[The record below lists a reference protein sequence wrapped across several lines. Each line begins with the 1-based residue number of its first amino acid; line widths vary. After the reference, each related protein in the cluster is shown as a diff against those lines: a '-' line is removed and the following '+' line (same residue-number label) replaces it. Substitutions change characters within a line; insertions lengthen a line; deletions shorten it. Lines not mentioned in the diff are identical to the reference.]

1 MTSINNDKIVVKG
14 ARVHNLK
21 NLNVEI
27 PRNKLVVI
35 TGLSGSGKSS
45 LAFDTI
51 YAEGQRRYAESFSA
65 YARQFLGMMDKPDVD
80 QIEGLSPTIS
90 IDQRTLTNNPR
101 STVGTMAEVYDY
113 LRLLFARVGTPHCT
127 HCGDKVVKKK
137 IPLTTADVS
146 RRSKKRYLEVYVC
159 MRCKERF
166 PKLEPRLFSFNS
178 PYGACA
184 TCKGL
189 GTRLDVDIDLVIP
202 NKKLSLAEGAIQ
214 PWTKFFSNQ
223 PMYWKKLEEVA
234 KKYKFSVD
242 DPAEKLKDKDIQI
255 VLYGDPLRDNDEK
268 DKSKYYEG
276 VVDILQEK
284 HSKTDS
290 NFLRTEIEKYMKE
303 SICNVCNGKRLRK
316 EALNVKI
323 KDSSIS
329 DIATLNIVEARRWLK
344 GLKFVKDDKKLSDQ
358 LIKEAIK
365 RINSLIDVGLD
376 YLTLDRSSTTL
387 SGGEAQRVRI
397 ANQLSSLLTNVIYI
411 LDEPSI
417 GLHPRDIDK
426 LINTLKKLRDF
437 NNTVIVVEH
446 EEKIMEEAD
455 YIIDIGPGAGVYG
468 GEVVAEG
475 TYNQIIKN
483 KKSLT
488 GKYLRGDQEIKLN
501 KRPNK
506 GSGKYIE
513 VVGAKEHNLK
523 NVTAK
528 IPLGKFVCVTGVSGS
543 GKSTLIID
551 ILGKALAKKFYR
563 AKDYPGEHK
572 EIKGIE
578 NINKVIRID
587 QSPIGRTPRSNPAT
601 YTGVFTY
608 IRNLFTGL
616 PEAQSRGYDAGFF
629 SFNIDGGR
637 CDLCSGEGYVK
648 VEMQFLTDVYIE
660 CEACHGKR
668 YNDKALEIYYKG
680 KNIADILAM
689 SVQDAMDFF
698 KNVPVIY
705 DKLDILYSVGLGYL
719 PLGQSATTL
728 SGGEAQRIKL
738 ATELS
743 KRSTGKTLYILDE
756 PTTGL
761 HFDDIRKLLDVLKML
776 VDKGNTVLVIEHNLD
791 VMKQSDW
798 IIDLGPEG
806 GEKGG
811 KIIAEGTPEKITIN
825 KSYTGSYL
833 KKIISKK

>member
-1 MTSINNDKIVVKG
+1 MTPLNNDKIIVKG

-21 NLNVEI
+21 NLSVEI

-113 LRLLFARVGTPHCT
+113 LRLLFARVGTPYCN
-127 HCGDKVVKKK
+127 HCGQKVTKKR
-137 IPLTTADVS
+137 IPINGNDES
-146 RRSKKRYLEVYVC
+146 RRTNKKYIVVFAC
-159 MRCKERF
+159 SRCKEQF

-184 TCKGL
+184 DCKGL
-189 GTRLDVDIDLVIP
+189 GSRLDVDIDLAIP
-202 NKKLSLAEGAIQ
+202 NKKLSLSEGAIQ

-223 PMYWKKLEEVA
+223 PSYWKKLEETA
-234 KKYKFSVD
+234 KKYKFSVNE
-242 DPAEKLKDKDIQI
+242 PVENLKEKDIQI
-255 VLYGDPLRDNDEK
+255 VLYGDPLRNKDEK
-268 DKSKYYEG
+268 DKDKYFEG
-276 VVDILQEK
+276 IVSILQQK
-284 HSKTDS
+284 HAKTDS
-290 NFLRTEIEKYMKE
+290 NFLRSEIEKYMKE
-303 SICNVCNGKRLRK
+303 SSCPTCAGKRLRK

-323 KDSSIS
+323 EGVSIS
-329 DIATLNIVEARRWLK
+329 DIASLNIVESRKWLK
-344 GLKFVKDDKKLSDQ
+344 SLKFVKDDKILSDQ

-365 RINSLIDVGLD
+365 RLDSLIDVGLE
-376 YLTLDRSSTTL
+376 YLTLDRSSVTL

-426 LINTLKKLRDF
+426 LVKTLKKLRDF

-446 EEKIMEEAD
+446 EEKIMEESD

-475 TYNQIIKN
+475 TYNQIINHKS
-483 KKSLT
+483 SLT
-488 GKYLRGDQEIKLN
+488 GKYLRGENRMPVSKKI
-501 KRPNK
+501 NK
-506 GSGKYIE
+506 GSGKFIE
-513 VVGAKEHNLK
+513 IIGAKEHNLK
-523 NVTAK
+523 NVSVK
-528 IPLGKFVCVTGVSGS
+528 FPLGKFICVTGVSGS

-563 AKDYPGEHK
+563 AKDYPGLHK

-578 NINKVIRID
+578 HINKVIRID

-601 YTGVFTY
+601 YTGVFTH
-608 IRNLFTGL
+608 IRNLFTAL
-616 PEAQSRGYDAGFF
+616 PESKQKGYDAGFF

-660 CEACHGKR
+660 CESCHGKR
-668 YNDKALEIYYKG
+668 YNDKALQVYYRE

-689 SVQDAMDFF
+689 SVQDATVFF
-698 KNVPVIY
+698 KNIPAIY
-705 DKLDILYSVGLGYL
+705 DKLSILNSVGLSYL

-743 KRSTGKTLYILDE
+743 RRSTGKTLYILDE

-761 HFDDIRKLLDVLKML
+761 HFDDTRKLLDVLRML

-798 IIDLGPEG
+798 IIDVGPDG

-811 KIIAEGTPEKITIN
+811 KIVSEGSPIDTAKVD
-825 KSYTGSYL
+825 SHTGKYL
-833 KKIISKK
+833 KQIIDK

>member
-1 MTSINNDKIVVKG
+1 MKSNDNIVVKG

-21 NLNVEI
+21 NINVEI

-113 LRLLFARVGTPHCT
+113 LRLLFARVGSATCN
-127 HCGDKVVKKK
+127 HCGGKIKRKKVLLPG
-137 IPLTTADVS
+137 IDGS
-146 RRSKKRYLEVYVC
+146 RRSKKKYIEVFVC
-159 MRCKERF
+159 PKCKERF

-178 PYGACA
+178 PHGACSN
-184 TCKGL
+184 CKGL
-189 GTRLDVDIDLVIP
+189 GTKLDVDIDLIMP

-223 PMYWKKLEEVA
+223 PRYWKKLEEVA
-234 KKYKFSVD
+234 KKYKFSVK
-242 DPAEKLKDKDIQI
+242 DPVEKLKNKDLNII
-255 VLYGDPLRDNDEK
+255 LYGDPLRGDDS
-268 DKSKYYEG
+268 DKSSFFEG
-276 VVDILQEK
+276 VVEILQEK
-284 HSKTDS
+284 HSRTDS

-303 SICNVCNGKRLRK
+303 SVCPFCKGNRLRQ

-323 KDSSIS
+323 DKMSIS
-329 DIATLNIVEARRWLK
+329 NVSKLTITDARKWIK
-344 GLKFVKDDKKLSDQ
+344 GLRLVGDEKKLSDQ
-358 LIKEAIK
+358 LIKESVK
-365 RINSLIDVGLD
+365 RLDSLIDVGLE
-376 YLTLDRSSTTL
+376 YLTLDRSATTL

-437 NNTVIVVEH
+437 KNTVIVVEH

-455 YIIDIGPGAGVYG
+455 YIIDVGPGAGVYG
-468 GEVVAEG
+468 GEIVAEG
-475 TYNQIIKN
+475 TYSQILKN
-483 KKSLT
+483 KNSLT
-488 GKYLRGDQEIKLN
+488 GRYLTGKN
-501 KRPNK
+501 KIPKNNEDNK
-506 GSGKYIE
+506 GTGKFIE
-513 VVGAKEHNLK
+513 IVGAKEHNLK
-523 NVTAK
+523 NISVK
-528 IPLGKFVCVTGVSGS
+528 FPLGKFVCVSGVSGS

-551 ILGKALAKKFYR
+551 ILGKALAKRFYR

-572 EIKGIE
+572 DIKGIE

-608 IRNLFTGL
+608 IRNLFTAL
-616 PEAQSRGYDAGFF
+616 PESQSFGYDAGFF

-648 VEMQFLTDVYIE
+648 VEMQFLADVYIE

-668 YNDKALEIYYKG
+668 YNDKALEIFYKG
-680 KNIADILAM
+680 KNIADVLAM
-689 SVQDAMDFF
+689 SIDDAMNFF
-698 KNVPVIY
+698 KDIPAIY
-705 DKLDILYSVGLGYL
+705 DKLNVLHSVGLGYL

-761 HFDDIRKLLDVLKML
+761 HFDDIKKLLGVLRSL

-798 IIDLGPEG
+798 IIDLGPG
-806 GEKGG
+806 GGDSGG
-811 KIIAEGTPEKITIN
+811 KVICEGHPAKVSKLKRSHTAKYLDEIMEK
-825 KSYTGSYL
+825 
-833 KKIISKK
+833 

>member
-1 MTSINNDKIVVKG
+1 MNSNKIIVKG

-21 NLNVEI
+21 NLSVEI
-27 PRNKLVVI
+27 PRDKLVVI

-101 STVGTMAEVYDY
+101 STVGTMAEIYDY
-113 LRLLFARVGTPHCT
+113 LRLLFARSGSPYCI
-127 HCGDKVVKKK
+127 HCGEKVKKK
-137 IPLTTADVS
+137 KILLPGVDTS
-146 RRSKKRYLEVYVC
+146 RKTKKKYLEIFAC
-159 MRCKERF
+159 PRCKERF

-189 GTRLDVDIDLVIP
+189 GTKLDVDIDLVIP

-223 PMYWKKLEEVA
+223 PIYWKKLEVIA
-234 KKYKFSVD
+234 KKYKFSTKV
-242 DPAEKLKDKDIQI
+242 PVEKLKNKDLQI
-255 VLYGDPLRDNDEK
+255 VLYGDPLS
-268 DKSKYYEG
+268 DKSEDKNSDFFEG
-276 VVDILQEK
+276 VVEILQQK
-284 HSKTDS
+284 HAKTDS

-303 SICNVCNGKRLRK
+303 SSCPQCKGNRLRK
-316 EALNVKI
+316 EALNVVIDK
-323 KDSSIS
+323 KNIS
-329 DIATLNIVEARRWLK
+329 DITNMTITEARKWIK
-344 GLKFVKDDKKLSDQ
+344 NLKFSKDERKITDQ
-358 LIKEAIK
+358 ITKESIK
-365 RINSLIDVGLD
+365 RLDSLIYIGLD
-376 YLTLDRSSTTL
+376 YLTLDRSATTL

-397 ANQLSSLLTNVIYI
+397 ANQINSLLTNVIYI

-426 LINTLKKLRDF
+426 LISTLKVLRDAQ
-437 NNTVIVVEH
+437 NTVIVVEH
-446 EEKIMEEAD
+446 EEKIMEAAD
-455 YIIDIGPGAGVYG
+455 HIIDVGPGAGIYG
-468 GEVVAEG
+468 GEIVAEG
-475 TYNQIIKN
+475 TYNQILKN

-488 GKYLRGDQEIKLN
+488 GKYLRKEIKQKKNFLH
-501 KRPNK
+501 K
-506 GSGKYIE
+506 GSGKNIE
-513 VVGAKEHNLK
+513 IIKAKEHNLK
-523 NVTAK
+523 NISVK
-528 IPLGKFVCVTGVSGS
+528 FPLGKFICVTGVSGS

-563 AKDYPGEHK
+563 AKAYPGQHK

-587 QSPIGRTPRSNPAT
+587 QSPIGKTPRSNPAT
-601 YTGVFTY
+601 YTGVFTH
-608 IRNLFTGL
+608 IRNLFTSL
-616 PEAQSRGYDAGFF
+616 QESINKGYDAGFF
-629 SFNIDGGR
+629 SFNVDGGR
-637 CDLCSGEGYVK
+637 CQLCSGEGYAK
-648 VEMQFLTDVYIE
+648 VEMQFLTDVYVE
-660 CEACHGKR
+660 CEECHGKR
-668 YNDKALEIYYKG
+668 YSDKALEVYYKG
-680 KNIADILAM
+680 KNIADILSM
-689 SVQDAMDFF
+689 SVEEAMNFF
-698 KNVPVIY
+698 KNVPTIY
-705 DKLDILYSVGLGYL
+705 DKLKVLHNVGLGYL

-761 HFDDIRKLLDVLKML
+761 HFDDIKKLLTVLEKL

-791 VMKQSDW
+791 VVAQADW

-811 KIIAEGTPEKITIN
+811 KIVFEGPPQEIIECK
-825 KSYTGSYL
+825 KSYTGKYL
-833 KKIISKK
+833 K